1 MVACPNKTLL
11 ISFFFLLTL
20 IMKSLSKVFFSFLKI
35 WLDSWNIFHLVEKL
49 GTLRLN
55 REWNFVE
62 SVLLPPF
69 FLPPPPLWS
78 ISPLPLHLLLW
89 WLLFPHLAPPRYL
102 PHTSCNSCSHTVCCI
117 TSGETICSLS
127 HNLCEIHIHDSSDA
141 VSSFTEYA
149 LLSD

>member
-1 MVACPNKTLL
+1 MLSCPNKTLNFH
-11 ISFFFLLTL
+11 FFFLLTL
-20 IMKSLSKVFFSFLKI
+20 IMKSLSKVFFLFLKK
-35 WLDSWNIFHLVEKL
+35 WLDSWNVFHLVEKL
-49 GTLRLN
+49 GMLRLN

-69 FLPPPPLWS
+69 FLPPPPPWS
-78 ISPLPLHLLLW
+78 IS
-89 WLLFPHLAPPRYL
+89 WLLTCCSDGCCFPHLAPPRYL
-102 PHTSCNSCSHTVCCI
+102 PHTRCNSCSHTVCCL

-127 HNLCEIHIHDSSDA
+127 HNLCEIRIRDSSGA